1 MPFSARQ
8 VRASLSRNSAV
19 VAGLKGLGCAGC
31 GGDCGKGLGDCSY
44 DDATGQYDICT
55 DSVPVAPTIPGGYGV
70 VQPFDYST
78 VYVPPPP
85 IAGNATSPSIL
96 NALTNA
102 AVARL
107 AVPQLN
113 PGQSITTLPNGTQVL
128 TQQAS
133 GYPLGA
139 SSGQLGLNASGNSS
153 GMLLLLGGLA
163 LVLVMGKKS

>member
-8 VRASLSRNSAV
+8 VRASLQRNAAV
-19 VAGLKGLGCAGC
+19 VSGLHGLGCSGCSGNCKGLGECY
-31 GGDCGKGLGDCSY
+31 Y

-55 DSVPVAPTIPGGYGV
+55 DPVAPTIPGGYGV

-78 VYVPPPP
+78 VYVPPASSVGSGTGGFLTA
-85 IAGNATSPSIL
+85 ISPL
-96 NALTNA
+96 VGA
-102 AVARL
+102 AVTRL

-113 PGQSITTLPNGTQVL
+113 PGQSVTKLANGTQVL
-128 TQQAS
+128 TQQAA
-133 GYPLGA
+133 GYPISA
-139 SSGQLGLNASGNSS
+139 ASGSIGVDTGIGGN